1 VLGASVGA
9 EGRTAIIIDEL
20 RGIQRQHGYLPAEAL
35 RDLADRLSIPLY
47 HVQGVASFFPHFRLA
62 PPPAVDVRVCADMS
76 CHLRGADRVY
86 RGLQARL
93 SQRGMDGVVV
103 RPASCL
109 GQCDRAP
116 AAALNDTMLGHLTSA
131 SLAAHV
137 ETALRGGHVTDTEP
151 ATSEGPLAVEPYR
164 GERPYGALRDLVTSG
179 DTDGLLA
186 MVKASGLRGLGGAG
200 FPTATK
206 WEHVRHARGAVK
218 YVVCNADESEPGTI
232 KDRFLMDRVPH
243 LIVEGMILAAMA
255 VGARSGIIYIRH
267 EYAPQIESIRAELE
281 RCGREG
287 LIGPDVLGS
296 GIPFE
301 LTVFVSPG
309 GYICGEETALYEV
322 LQGNRAEPRNKP
334 PHSAQRGLWYRPTLM
349 NNVETFAM
357 VPLIARRGPEWFRA
371 QGRGESPGVKFVGIS
386 GHVTAPGVYE
396 IAMGTPVRELL
407 ERAGGVLGGQR
418 LKAFAPS
425 GPSSGY
431 LPPSLIDTPLDFSHL
446 TAVGSMLGSGAVVIC
461 GEETCMLDMA
471 LNAVRFFRNESCGKC
486 VPCRVG
492 TVKLT
497 DILEGIAGGRGRRE
511 DLELIADLS
520 HAMAETSICGLGQI
534 APAPIRS
541 VIRHF
546 PEEIEAHVVDRQ
558 CPADVCPMTE

>member
-1 VLGASVGA
+1 M
-9 EGRTAIIIDEL
+9 R
-20 RGIQRQHGYLPAEAL
+20 RGLEA
-35 RDLADRLSIPLY
+35 
-47 HVQGVASFFPHFRLA
+47 RLA
-62 PPPAVDVRVCADMS
+62 QRAPAN
-76 CHLRGADRVY
+76 
-86 RGLQARL
+86 
-93 SQRGMDGVVV
+93 VVV

-116 AAALNDTMLGHLTSA
+116 AAALGDTILPHLTA
-131 SLAAHV
+131 ATLAAHV
-137 ETALRGGHVTDTEP
+137 DTALAGGEP
-151 ATSEGPLAVEPYR
+151 PYVAAPVLEGPLAVDPYS
-164 GERPYGALRDLVTSG
+164 GERPYQALRELVKTG
-179 DTDGLLA
+179 DPNGLLA
-186 MVKASGLRGLGGAG
+186 AVKASGLCGLGGAG

-206 WEHVRHARGAVK
+206 WEHVRHAQGDVK

-243 LIVEGMILAAMA
+243 LIIEGMILAAII

-267 EYAPQIESIRAELE
+267 EYGPQIESIRGELE
-281 RCGREG
+281 RCGRDG

-296 GIPFE
+296 GIPFD

-334 PHSAQRGLWYRPTLM
+334 PHSAYRGLWNRPTLM

-357 VPLIARRGPEWFRA
+357 VPLIARRGSEWFRA
-371 QGRGESPGVKFVGIS
+371 QGRGDSPGVKFVGIS
-386 GHVTAPGVYE
+386 GHVTKPGVYE

-431 LPPSLIDTPLDFSHL
+431 LPASLIDTPLDLPHL
-446 TAVGSMLGSGAVVIC
+446 RAVGSMLGSGAVVIC
-461 GEETCMLDMA
+461 AEDTCMLDMA
-471 LNAVRFFRNESCGKC
+471 LNAVRFFRDESCGKC

-497 DILEGIAGGRGRRE
+497 DVLTGIAAGRGRRE
-511 DLELIADLS
+511 DLDFIADLS
-520 HAMAETSICGLGQI
+520 HAMAEASICGLGQI

-546 PEEIEAHVVDRQ
+546 SEEIEAHVVDRQ
-558 CPADVCPMTE
+558 CPADVCPMAE

>member
-1 VLGASVGA
+1 M
-9 EGRTAIIIDEL
+9 
-20 RGIQRQHGYLPAEAL
+20 
-35 RDLADRLSIPLY
+35 RDLAERLSIPIH

-62 PPPAVDVRVCADMS
+62 PPPVVDVRVCADLS
-76 CHLRGADRVY
+76 CHLRGGDRLR
-86 RGLQARL
+86 RGLEARL
-93 SQRGMDGVVV
+93 AQWGTTGVVV

-116 AAALNDTMLGHLTSA
+116 AASLNDTTLGPLTSA
-131 SLAAHV
+131 TLAAHV
-137 ETALRGGHVTDTEP
+137 ETALAGGDVAAP
-151 ATSEGPLAVEPYR
+151 APPNPAGPLTVDPYE
-164 GERPYGALRDLVTSG
+164 GERSYAALRSLVKTG
-179 DTDGLLA
+179 DTASLLTA
-186 MVKASGLRGLGGAG
+186 VKASGLRGLGGAG

-206 WEHVRHARGAVK
+206 WEHVRHAVGHVK

-267 EYAPQIESIRAELE
+267 EYGPQIESIRAELD

-334 PHSAQRGLWYRPTLM
+334 PHSAQRGLWLRPTLM

-371 QGRGESPGVKFVGIS
+371 QGRGESAGVKFIGIT
-386 GHVTAPGVYE
+386 GHVTTPGVYE
-396 IAMGTPVRELL
+396 IALGTPVGELL

-425 GPSSGY
+425 GCSSGF
-431 LPPSLIDTPLDFSHL
+431 LPPSLLDTPLDFPHL
-446 TAVGSMLGSGAVVIC
+446 TALGSMLGSGAVVIC
-461 GEETCMLDMA
+461 GEDTCMLDMA

-497 DILEGIAGGRGRRE
+497 DILSGIAVGRGRRE

-520 HAMAETSICGLGQI
+520 HAIAEASICGLGQV

-546 PEEIEAHVVDRQ
+546 REEIEAHVVDRQ
-558 CPADVCPMTE
+558 CPADVCPMAE

>member
-1 VLGASVGA
+1 
-9 EGRTAIIIDEL
+9 L
-20 RGIQRQHGYLPAEAL
+20 RGIQHQHGYLPAAAL
-35 RDLADRLSIPLY
+35 RDLAERLSIPLH
-47 HVQGVASFFPHFRLA
+47 HVHGVASFFPHFRLA
-62 PPPAVDVRVCADMS
+62 PPPAVEVRVCADLS
-76 CHLRGADRVY
+76 CHLSGGDRLR
-86 RGLQARL
+86 RGLEARL
-93 SQRGMDGVVV
+93 AQRATAGVVV
-103 RPASCL
+103 KPASCL

-116 AAALNDTMLGHLTSA
+116 AAALNDTILGHLTSA
-131 SLAAHV
+131 TLAAHV
-137 ETALRGGHVTDTEP
+137 ETALAGGDVAQAAPPNH
-151 ATSEGPLAVEPYR
+151 AAPLAVDPYG
-164 GERPYGALRDLVTSG
+164 GERPYAALHELMKTG
-179 DTDGLLA
+179 DTAGLLA
-186 MVKASGLRGLGGAG
+186 AVKASGLRGLGGAG

-206 WEHVRHARGAVK
+206 WEHVRHAPGQVK

-243 LIVEGMILAAMA
+243 LIVEGMILAAMV
-255 VGARSGIIYIRH
+255 VGARSGIIYVRH
-267 EYAPQIESIRAELE
+267 EYGPQTDAIRAELD

-287 LIGPDVLGS
+287 LIGPNVLGS

-334 PHSAQRGLWYRPTLM
+334 PHSAHRGLWNRPTLM

-357 VPLIARRGPEWFRA
+357 VPVIARRGPEWFRA
-371 QGRGESPGVKFVGIS
+371 QGRGESAGVKFIGIS
-386 GHVTAPGVYE
+386 GHVTTPGVYE
-396 IAMGTPVRELL
+396 IAMGTPVSELL
-407 ERAGGVLGGQR
+407 ARAGGVLGGQP

-425 GPSSGY
+425 GPSSGF
-431 LPPSLIDTPLDFSHL
+431 LPPSLIDTPLDFPHM
-446 TAVGSMLGSGAVVIC
+446 TALGAMLGSGAVVIC
-461 GEETCMLDMA
+461 GEDTCMLDMA

-497 DILEGIAGGRGRRE
+497 DILAGIAVGRGRSE
-511 DLELIADLS
+511 DLDLIADLS
-520 HAMAETSICGLGQI
+520 HAMAETSICGLGQV

>member
-1 VLGASVGA
+1 
-9 EGRTAIIIDEL
+9 L
-20 RGIQRQHGYLPAEAL
+20 REIQRQHGYLPAEAL
-35 RDLADRLSIPLY
+35 RDLAGRLSIPLH
-47 HVQGVASFFPHFRLA
+47 HVQGVASFFPHFWLE
-62 PPPAVDVRVCADMS
+62 PPPAVHVRICADMS
-76 CHLRGADRVY
+76 CHLRGADRL
-86 RGLQARL
+86 RRELEARL
-93 SQRGMDGVVV
+93 AQRPTAGVAV

-116 AAALNDTMLGHLTSA
+116 VAALNDTMLGHLTSA
-131 SLAAHV
+131 TLAARV
-137 ETALRGGHVTDTEP
+137 EAALAGVEVLETAPP
-151 ATSEGPLAVEPYR
+151 APAGPLAVDPYG
-164 GERPYGALRDLVTSG
+164 GERSYGALRDLMKTG
-179 DTDGLLA
+179 DVSGLLA
-186 MVKASGLRGLGGAG
+186 AVKASGLRGLGGAG
-200 FPTATK
+200 FPTVTK
-206 WEHVRHARGAVK
+206 WEHVRHADGDVK

-243 LIVEGMILAAMA
+243 LVVEGMILAAIV
-255 VGARSGIIYIRH
+255 VGATSGVIYIRH
-267 EYAPQIESIRAELE
+267 EYGPQIESIRRELE
-281 RCGREG
+281 RCDREG

-296 GIPFE
+296 GIPLE

-334 PHSAQRGLWYRPTLM
+334 PHSAHRGLWHRPTLM

-386 GHVTAPGVYE
+386 GHVTVPGVYE
-396 IAMGTPVRELL
+396 IAMGTSVRELL
-407 ERAGGVLGGQR
+407 DRAGGVLGGQR

-431 LPPSLIDTPLDFSHL
+431 LPPALIDTPLDFPHL
-446 TAVGSMLGSGAVVIC
+446 AAVGSMLGSGAVVIC

-497 DILEGIAGGRGRRE
+497 DILSGIAAGRGRRE
-511 DLELIADLS
+511 DLDLIADLS
-520 HAMAETSICGLGQI
+520 HAMAETSICGLGQV

-546 PEEIEAHVVDRQ
+546 PAEIEAHVVDRR
-558 CPADVCPMTE
+558 CPAGVCPMAG